1 MRHYFRN
8 IYIATW
14 TVLVGM
20 ALTLRHLFTKSV
32 TLQYPDEK
40 WELPVGA
47 RAQLFNNIDD
57 CIGCNACANACP
69 VDCIYIDTIKALPG
83 EDLGEAS
90 DGHKKRLHVVR
101 FDIDMSKCCYCAL
114 CTYPCPTECLIMT
127 TRYENSVYHRE
138 DLVYHYSRYTP
149 EEVKRLLEAEEKAKA
164 EAKAARAAKAAKTSK
179 GEDGKK
185 GAAKPDAKSKTKTE
199 SQVEQEAGSREEN

>member
-1 MRHYFRN
+1 MRQYFRN
-8 IYIATW
+8 IYIAIW
-14 TVLVGM
+14 TILVGM
-20 ALTLRHLFTKSV
+20 ALTLKHLFTRSV

-40 WELPVGA
+40 WQLPPGA

-69 VDCIYIDTIKALPG
+69 VDCIYIETIKALPG

-101 FDIDMSKCCYCAL
+101 FDIDMSKCCYCAF

-127 TRYENSVYHRE
+127 TNYENAVYHR
-138 DLVYHYSRYTP
+138 D
-149 EEVKRLLEAEEKAKA
+149 
-164 EAKAARAAKAAKTSK
+164 
-179 GEDGKK
+179 
-185 GAAKPDAKSKTKTE
+185 
-199 SQVEQEAGSREEN
+199 N